1 MARGIRIV
9 GAGAEDGTAGDGTPG
24 DGAAVEEDA
33 PQSRPSRAEKRDRR
47 RIDDD
52 NARQAAREQT
62 VAAGSRRAAAATAA
76 VPPGVSDDADDNAPR
91 TAEKAWSGRLG
102 AKTAR
107 RVEEYT
113 TSIAVDRRLY
123 PEDIAGSQAHA
134 RMLRHIG
141 ILTREEH
148 SAIDRGLREIK
159 RELDKGEFPVD
170 PGDEDI
176 HMAVERRL
184 GEKVGEVAGKLHT
197 ARSRNDQVATDL
209 RLYGKRVCREL
220 MLGIASLQEALMR
233 RAQEHRESVMPG
245 YTHLQRAQVVSLAH
259 HLLAY
264 VEMLQRDIER
274 LEDAHD
280 RCNVLPLGSG
290 ALAGTT
296 LPINRRM
303 VADELGFDTVSAN
316 SLDAVSDR
324 DFAVEIVAAAALL
337 MVHLSRLGEEIVLWS
352 SQEFGFAELPDAY
365 ATGSSLMPQK
375 KNPDVLELAR
385 GRAGRTLGDLVALLT
400 TLKGLPLSYNRD
412 LQEDKP
418 PFFDA
423 VDVAM
428 QSVAVVTDV
437 VKVLRFDVDA
447 MRAAASDPFLMATDI
462 ADYLVIKGVPFRDAH
477 RIVGRVVRD
486 LQKQRRS
493 FADMALDDWRE
504 HSPLFDEDVLEL
516 FDVSRSLRRKEV
528 VGGPG
533 PKMVSRQLVRAA
545 TLVAKTRRLVPV
557 MARQTSAA
565 KEVGAAVHKRTTAA
579 SQPPRERERER

>member
-1 MARGIRIV
+1 VARGIRIV
-9 GAGAEDGTAGDGTPG
+9 GAEADDAAALTTAP
-24 DGAAVEEDA
+24 AAK
-33 PQSRPSRAEKRDRR
+33 PSRAEKRQQRR
-47 RIDDD
+47 SEDDQ
-52 NARQAAREQT
+52 AKQAAHEQT
-62 VAAGSRRAAAATAA
+62 VAAGARRSATAN
-76 VPPGVSDDADDNAPR
+76 PADTVADTPDENGARP
-91 TAEKAWSGRLG
+91 EKAWSGRLG
-102 AKTAR
+102 SRTAR

-134 RMLRHIG
+134 KMLREIG
-141 ILTREEH
+141 ILTRDEH
-148 SAIDRGLREIK
+148 AAIDKGLREIK
-159 RELDKGEFPVD
+159 RELDKSDFPFD

-184 GEKVGEVAGKLHT
+184 SEKIGEVAGKLHT

-209 RLYGKRVCREL
+209 RLYGMRVCREL
-220 MLGIASLQEALMR
+220 MLAIATLQEALMR
-233 RAQEHRESVMPG
+233 RAQEHRQAVMPG
-245 YTHLQRAQVVSLAH
+245 YTHMQRAQVVSLAH

-296 LPINRRM
+296 LPVNRRM
-303 VADELGFDTVSAN
+303 VAAELGFETISAN

-324 DFAVEIVAAAALL
+324 DFVVEIVAACALL
-337 MVHLSRLGEEIVLWS
+337 MVHLSRLGEEIVLWTS
-352 SQEFGFAELPDAY
+352 SEFAFAELPDAY

-385 GRAGRTLGDLVALLT
+385 GRAGRAIGDLVALLT
-400 TLKGLPLSYNRD
+400 MLKGLPLAYNRD

-418 PFFDA
+418 PLFDA

-428 QSVAVVTDV
+428 QSVAIVTDV
-437 VKVLRFDVDA
+437 VRVLRFDTDA
-447 MRAAASDPFLMATDI
+447 MRDAAGDPSLMATDV
-462 ADYLVIKGVPFRDAH
+462 ADYLVVKGVPFREAH

-486 LQKQRRS
+486 LQKQGRS
-493 FADMALDDWRE
+493 FTDMTLDDWRE
-504 HSPLFDEDVLEL
+504 HSKRFDDDVLEL
-516 FDVSRSLRRKEV
+516 FDVERSLRRKEIP
-528 VGGPG
+528 GGPG

-545 TLVAKTRRLVPV
+545 TMVAKTRRLVPV
-557 MARQTSAA
+557 LARQTAAA
-565 KEVGAAVHKRTTAA
+565 KEVGAAVHRRTR
-579 SQPPRERERER
+579 PPTEGSSSR

>member
-9 GAGAEDGTAGDGTPG
+9 GAEADGEQPL
-24 DGAAVEEDA
+24 AAARPAKPPKTEAPEEN
-33 PQSRPSRAEKRDRR
+33 PSR
-47 RIDDD
+47 
-52 NARQAAREQT
+52 
-62 VAAGSRRAAAATAA
+62 
-76 VPPGVSDDADDNAPR
+76 
-91 TAEKAWSGRLG
+91 AEKAWSGRLG
-102 AKTAR
+102 GRTAR

-134 RMLRHIG
+134 RMLRAIG
-141 ILTREEH
+141 VLSRDEH
-148 SAIDRGLREIK
+148 AAIDRGLREIR
-159 RELDKGEFPVD
+159 RELDKGEFAVD

-197 ARSRNDQVATDL
+197 GRSRNDQVATDL

-220 MLGIASLQEALMR
+220 MLGIAGLQEALLR
-233 RAQEHRESVMPG
+233 RAQEHRQHVMPG
-245 YTHLQRAQVVSLAH
+245 YTHLQRAQVVSVAH

-296 LPINRRM
+296 LPVNRRL

-324 DFAVEIVAAAALL
+324 DFAVEIVSACALL
-337 MVHLSRLGEEIVLWS
+337 MVHLSRLGEEVVLWTS
-352 SQEFGFAELPDAY
+352 SEFGFAELPDAY

-385 GRAGRTLGDLVALLT
+385 GRTGRVVGDLVALLT
-400 TLKGLPLSYNRD
+400 VLKGLPLAYNRD
-412 LQEDKP
+412 LQEDKQP
-418 PFFDA
+418 LFDA
-423 VDVAM
+423 IDVAT
-428 QSVAVVTDV
+428 STIAVITDV
-437 VKVLRFDVDA
+437 VAVLRFDTEA
-447 MRAAASDPFLMATDI
+447 MRAAASDPFLMATDV
-462 ADYLVIKGVPFRDAH
+462 ADYLVVKGMPFRDAH
-477 RIVGRVVRD
+477 RVVGRVVRD
-486 LQKQRRS
+486 LQKQHRS
-493 FADMALDDWRE
+493 FADLDLDDWRR
-504 HSPLFDEDVLEL
+504 HSDLFDDDVLGL
-516 FDVSRSLRRKEV
+516 FDPESSLRRKEV

-533 PKMVSRQLVRAA
+533 PRMVSRQLVRAA

-557 MARQTSAA
+557 MARQASAA
-565 KEVGAAVHKRTTAA
+565 KEVGAGVQRRAA
-579 SQPPRERERER
+579 PGDGSARS